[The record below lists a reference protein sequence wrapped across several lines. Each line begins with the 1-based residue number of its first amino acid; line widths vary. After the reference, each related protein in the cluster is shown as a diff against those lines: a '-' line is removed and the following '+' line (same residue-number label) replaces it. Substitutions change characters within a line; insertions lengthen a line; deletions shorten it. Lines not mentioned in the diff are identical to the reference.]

1 MIAASPILGEV
12 LDTIASGVFSS
23 DDEDR
28 YMSLLDSMI
37 NHDYFLVTADFEAY
51 YAKQREVD
59 SLWRDRTAWWQAS
72 ILNTARVGWFS
83 SDRAVREYADEIWNV
98 SVGRLTAE

>member
-1 MIAASPILGEV
+1 MLGEV

-28 YMSLLDSMI
+28 FRSLLDSII

-51 YAKQREVD
+51 YAKQREVA
-59 SLWRDRTAWWQAS
+59 SLWRDRAAWWQAS
-72 ILNTARVGWFS
+72 ILNTARVGWFC
-83 SDRAVREYADEIWNV
+83 SDRTVREYADEIWNV
-98 SVGRLTAE
+98 PIGPA